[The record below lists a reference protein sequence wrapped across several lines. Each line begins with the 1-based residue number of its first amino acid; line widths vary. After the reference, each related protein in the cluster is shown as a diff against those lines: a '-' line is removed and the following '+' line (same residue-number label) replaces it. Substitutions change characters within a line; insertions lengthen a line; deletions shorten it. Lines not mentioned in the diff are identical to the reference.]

1 MGYNWKPLPVQPVH
15 VEIDKHALIHLSPAS
30 GRGHLLAYRWADGEW
45 HVVREY
51 EGPLDIARRALEEEL
66 EPDTL
71 AMDLAA
77 YRDDRSSRH
86 DVL

>member
-1 MGYNWKPLPVQPVH
+1 MGYNWKPP
-15 VEIDKHALIHLSPAS
+15 
-30 GRGHLLAYRWADGEW
+30 
-45 HVVREY
+45 
-51 EGPLDIARRALEEEL
+51 DIARRALEEEL